1 MIRLVQLY
9 FHFQF
14 VVTAEWLV
22 FDSRKGP
29 LINGMVPDLLTSN
42 VIQNFGPH
50 TPPLVTE
57 WDCHTIY
64 FNPAWMSRKYA
75 AHVGETMYCRREVH
89 VLSDL
94 LKQVEG
100 ENNEP
105 QIET

>member
-1 MIRLVQLY
+1 MIRLVRLY

-57 WDCHTIY
+57 WDCHQSTSTQRGCRA
-64 FNPAWMSRKYA
+64 NTP
-75 AHVGETMYCRREVH
+75 HVGETMYCRREVH